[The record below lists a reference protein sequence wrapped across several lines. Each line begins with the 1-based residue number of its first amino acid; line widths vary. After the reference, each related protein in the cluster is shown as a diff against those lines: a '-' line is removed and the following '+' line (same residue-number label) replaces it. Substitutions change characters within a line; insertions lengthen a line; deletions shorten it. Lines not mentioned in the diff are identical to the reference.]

1 MTGAA
6 QRCTQP
12 GCTGTIEDG
21 YCDVCGSPAPVA
33 GTGPGSAATAGV
45 KSGAAGGSAPGATGS
60 PAVGGASPVDT
71 SPAAGASSTRS
82 RSSSNRIAAAPI
94 GSARVAPGSRA
105 TRKLGTS
112 STRLRGSRL
121 GAGLTTVPPVPAL
134 DPEQAIMKDPQVPE
148 DRRFCP
154 ACNSPVGR
162 SRDGRPGRT
171 EGFCPKC
178 RNPFSFT
185 PKLKKGDLVG
195 FQYEVAGCLAHGGLG
210 WIYLARDKNVSDR
223 WVVLK
228 GLLNSGDADAY
239 AAAVAERQFLAQVE
253 HPLIVEIYNFV
264 HHEGA
269 GYIVMEYVGGTA
281 LKTILKNRMIAN
293 KGRYD
298 PIPVDQAVAYIIE
311 ILPAF
316 GYLHD
321 LGLLYCDFKPDNII
335 QIGDAVRLID
345 LGGVRRIDDLDSPI
359 YGTVGYQAPEVP
371 DVGPSIASDI
381 FTLGRT
387 LVVLAMEFRG
397 YQATYVT
404 TLPPVA
410 DVPLFATYDSLYRL
424 LLKACAPDPD
434 DRFQSADEMRVQLL
448 GVLREI
454 VAADRPESG
463 VSLHSAP
470 SVLFDPPVVTAHT
483 LDWDHLPALR
493 VDTGDPMANWLA
505 ALSVSEPV
513 ARMEALRR
521 APTPSVEV
529 RLALTRAA
537 LAASRFDIADATI
550 GEILADDPWEW
561 RAVWLQGLAALAKN
575 DPTAARASFN
585 AVYGQVPGEL
595 APKLALALSCELSGE
610 LDVAE
615 AMYEVCAR
623 TDANYTAPAA
633 FGLTRIRSSRGDLDG
648 ALAALDLVSATS
660 SAYVEARRQRAGI
673 LAGSGRGLTSL
684 ADAMRSIETVTID
697 PLDRA
702 RLTAD
707 VLDAALTTVLEK
719 GARPNVQIAGHPA
732 EEHSLRDGVEAA
744 FRDLAAMTHDV
755 EERIRL
761 VDAANGV
768 RRWTLR

>member
-1 MTGAA
+1 MTPAA
-6 QRCTQP
+6 QQCTRP
-12 GCTGTIEDG
+12 GCTGTILDG
-21 YCDVCGSPAPVA
+21 YCDVCGSPASDGPVA
-33 GTGPGSAATAGV
+33 AAD
-45 KSGAAGGSAPGATGS
+45 P
-60 PAVGGASPVDT
+60 

-82 RSSSNRIAAAPI
+82 KATSSSDQIATAPI
-94 GSARVAPGSRA
+94 GSARVAPG
-105 TRKLGTS
+105 TRPTRRLGTS

-121 GAGLTTVPPVPAL
+121 GAGLTTVPPVPAV
-134 DPEQAIMKDPQVPE
+134 DPQQAIMRDPQVPE

-154 ACNSPVGR
+154 SCGGPVGR
-162 SRDGRPGRT
+162 TRDGRPGRT

-178 RNPFSFT
+178 RTPFSFT
-185 PKLKKGDLVG
+185 PKLKAGDLVRW
-195 FQYEVAGCLAHGGLG
+195 QYEVAGCLAHGGLG
-210 WIYLARDKNVSDR
+210 WIYLARDRNVSNR

-228 GLLNSGDADAY
+228 GLLNSGDPDAY

-281 LKTILKNRMIAN
+281 LKTILKDRMVVN

-298 PIPVDQAVAYIIE
+298 PIPVDQAVAYIVE

-316 GYLHD
+316 QYLHD
-321 LGLLYCDFKPDNII
+321 LRLLYCDFKPDNII

-345 LGGVRRIDDLDSPI
+345 LGGVRRIDDLESAI

-371 DVGPSIASDI
+371 EVGPSIASDI
-381 FTLGRT
+381 FTIGRT

-397 YQATYVT
+397 YQSTYAA

-410 DVPLFATYDSLYRL
+410 DVPLFQRYDSLYRL

-434 DRFQSADEMRVQLL
+434 DRFQSADELRVQLL

-463 VSLHSAP
+463 VALHSAP
-470 SVLFDPPVVTAHT
+470 SVLFDPPAVTTHT
-483 LDWDHLPALR
+483 LDWEHLPALK
-493 VDTGDPMANWLA
+493 VDTGDPMAAWLA
-505 ALSVSEPV
+505 ALSVAEPV
-513 ARMEALRR
+513 ARMEALQ
-521 APTPSVEV
+521 AKEAETASVEV

-537 LAASRFDIADATI
+537 LAAARFDTADAMI
-550 GEILADDPWEW
+550 AAILTDDPWEW

-575 DPTAARASFN
+575 DPVTARASLN

-595 APKLALALSCELSGE
+595 APKLALALACELSGE
-610 LDVAE
+610 FDVAE

-633 FGLTRIRSSRGDLDG
+633 FGLTRIRTARGDLDG

-660 SAYVEARRQRAGI
+660 SAYVEARRQRAGM
-673 LAGSGRGLTSL
+673 LARSGRGLVSL
-684 ADAMRSIETVTID
+684 AQALHSIEAVTID
-697 PLDRA
+697 PVDRA
-702 RLTAD
+702 RLTVD
-707 VLDAALTTVLEK
+707 VLGAALTTVLEK
-719 GARPNVQIAGHPA
+719 GEQPTVQIAGHPA
-732 EEHSLRDGVEAA
+732 VEDSLRDGVESA
-744 FRDLAAMTHDV
+744 FRGLAAMTHDDD
-755 EERIRL
+755 ERIRL
-761 VDAANGV
+761 VDAANQV